1 MQIIFVLCIIYLYPG
16 YIGKL
21 KLQIPVRYIKS
32 QPWVIQIDQLYV
44 VAGPAQPAPVSL
56 ILNNY
61 YTMHYIMGVLIKVFG
76 IWQFFASCYL
86 GVL

>member
-1 MQIIFVLCIIYLYPG
+1 MYTFFFLFFFAG

-44 VAGPAQPAPVSL
+44 VAGPAKPTPVS
-56 ILNNY
+56 
-61 YTMHYIMGVLIKVFG
+61 
-76 IWQFFASCYL
+76 
-86 GVL
+86 